1 MRRALRSRVR
11 RIPSAQVVG
20 RKRTHR
26 TVVSQRRHVH
36 ASATRSGVEQDCT
49 TPIEERCRP
58 WASVQLRTVR
68 PIMNV
73 IDPTIEDGVGDEVVV
88 DTERLAAAI
97 AESRLLRLTLT
108 ASAERLRQ
116 TMDRY
121 KTAVQDFKS
130 VD

>member
-1 MRRALRSRVR
+1 
-11 RIPSAQVVG
+11 
-20 RKRTHR
+20 
-26 TVVSQRRHVH
+26 
-36 ASATRSGVEQDCT
+36 
-49 TPIEERCRP
+49 
-58 WASVQLRTVR
+58 
-68 PIMNV
+68 MNV